1 MGRNSKD
8 NSLTRY
14 EELVKISIRYNDY
27 LKHPIKLGFAS
38 RSNREV
44 ARAVKYVNN
53 VKRTLKELAKEDK
66 NIIMKEFFLHKGDPF
81 WWEKHYTKSTYY
93 RRRFYAI
100 KSFMEK
106 YAR

>member
-27 LKHPIKLGFAS
+27 LRHPLKLGFAS

-44 ARAVKYVNN
+44 AQAVKYVNK
-53 VKRTLKELAKEDK
+53 VKKVLKGLAKEDK
-66 NIIMKEFFLHKGDPF
+66 SIIMKEFFSYKGDPF
-81 WWEKHYTKSTYY
+81 WWVKYYTKSTYY
-93 RRRFYAI
+93 HRRFYAI
-100 KSFMEK
+100 KSFMEM
-106 YAR
+106 YAK

>member
-14 EELVKISIRYNDY
+14 TELVKISVRYNDY

-44 ARAVKYVNN
+44 AQAVKYVNN
-53 VKRTLKELAKEDK
+53 VKRTLKKLKKEDK
-66 NIIMKEFFLHKGDPF
+66 NIILKEFFTTKSDPF
-81 WWEKHYTKSTYY
+81 WWVKQYSKSTYY
-93 RRRFYAI
+93 RRRYFAV
-100 KSFMEK
+100 KSFMEI
-106 YAR
+106 YAQ